1 MNLAQVIEAVS
12 IATAL
17 AALAI
22 AALKDFREYRIPN
35 TTVLCLV
42 AAFVPF
48 AAVQGSWAFVL
59 WALAA
64 GGVMFALC
72 ASLFALR
79 LIGGGDAKLI
89 AAMAL
94 WTQFWAVPRFFVVMA
109 LAGGVLAAIYLLKA
123 RLARRAVS
131 GTADASAVPTETP
144 IHQERVPYGVAIA
157 VAGIDFFLFAKIS
170 PLAGL
175 LG

>member
-1 MNLAQVIEAVS
+1 MSLAQVIEAVS
-12 IATAL
+12 IAMAL
-17 AALAI
+17 GALAI

-64 GGVMFALC
+64 GGVTFALC
-72 ASLFALR
+72 AALFALR

-94 WTQFWAVPRFFVVMA
+94 WTQFWAMPRFFVVMA
-109 LAGGVLAAIYLLKA
+109 LAGGVLAAAFLLKA
-123 RLARRAVS
+123 RFARPTVS
-131 GTADASAVPTETP
+131 ATADATANSTETP
-144 IHQERVPYGVAIA
+144 IQQERVPYGVAIA
-157 VAGIDFFLFAKIS
+157 VAGIDFFLFAKFS
-170 PLAGL
+170 PLAALIG
-175 LG
+175 